1 MNINIDIKNLE
12 NLREE
17 LENIEDEDT
26 LYINTNGIPRF
37 AVVPIDRYDKA
48 VDLLSVIND
57 DDDIMP
63 RVKIIGEDS
72 NLSYEEYERIKA
84 LIMDAVEKTFKP
96 KAEKLN

>member
-1 MNINIDIKNLE
+1 MDIELDIKNLG

-17 LENIEDEDT
+17 LENLEEDDT
-26 LYINTNGIPRF
+26 LYINTNGIARF

-48 VDLLSVIND
+48 VDLLSVITD
-57 DDDIMP
+57 DEAMP
-63 RVKIIGEDS
+63 KVKIIGENS
-72 NLSYEEYERIKA
+72 NLSYEEYERIKS